1 MNKWIDRYVDEEG
14 NVDDKLTLNSKGF
27 MELTE
32 DVEALVEKYTGVD
45 NSGFMKCDDI
55 RGNLMDLIHDI
66 VNNEEVNDE

>member
-66 VNNEEVNDE
+66 VNNEEVN

>member
-66 VNNEEVNDE
+66 VNNEEVNDD

>member
-66 VNNEEVNDE
+66 VNNEEVNDG

>member
-66 VNNEEVNDE
+66 VNKEESE

>member
-32 DVEALVEKYTGVD
+32 DVEALVEKYTGVC

-66 VNNEEVNDE
+66 INKEESE